1 MSVSYGP
8 FKAIFWILLL
18 LGCGTYLAGKPA
30 DNVVCSGIKLNL
42 NTRLD
47 AAHMVIKGRVVES
60 NSYWDDN
67 QSKIYTLHKI
77 LVFSAF
83 CKNETFAL
91 PEIYVLT
98 EGGTIGNMGRVVHG
112 AVQLQQHQTGYFM
125 LTGSRHYLTFLN
137 AGINAFYEI
146 YSGVQ
151 GVVDIENTLHDCWQT
166 FGNSEQEFETR
177 YLADFKRT
185 LFTSNTATVPVHKKP
200 ANRLTMDLQ
209 SVSPVKILGGMG
221 QVLTITGS
229 GFGSTQGSGYVA
241 FLKNY
246 TTYHSSTEAA
256 AFHYLSWTDSKITL
270 EMPNAFSG
278 KVRVYQGPGY
288 AESSDTLHVM
298 ANVNTISYSPLDYYH
313 LNNIN
318 GSGGHTWFLKQ
329 DLFNNPSAKK
339 AVEDVFA
346 EFRCKTGVNYTLE
359 NKSVWLPYKL
369 NDAKNC
375 ILFDSTG
382 YELPAG
388 TAAYC
393 EFGWKSCILG
403 GQTFYT
409 VNAQE
414 LRISNKIDWYY
425 GTGQP
430 PSGKGKLRY
439 VLFHELGH
447 SLQLGHVSE
456 EGESMHPIVTNLP
469 ADNWNKRDTL
479 TTADQEA
486 GKYLVQQCRNFTFRA
501 CNVKPMLSLAD
512 CKNVYS
518 TSAGLDLN
526 QKSNNT
532 LPYPNPLN
540 QRGLLFIPEMWN
552 MSDVQVLDNTG
563 RQLKVTKL
571 QQSIILESI
580 TAQIIFVRYRSIY
593 YPVFIMD

>member
-1 MSVSYGP
+1 M
-8 FKAIFWILLL
+8 
-18 LGCGTYLAGKPA
+18 
-30 DNVVCSGIKLNL
+30 VVN
-42 NTRLD
+42 
-47 AAHMVIKGRVVES
+47 S

-77 LVFSAF
+77 LVFSVF
-83 CKNETFAL
+83 SKNSIPAL

-112 AVQLQQHQTGYFM
+112 AVQLQHHQTAYFM
-125 LTGSRHYLTFLN
+125 LTGARPKLQFLN
-137 AGINAFYEI
+137 KGIEVFYEI

-151 GVVDIENTLHDCWQT
+151 GVVNIQNTVQDCWQT
-166 FGNSEQEFETR
+166 FGNSEKEFEKQ
-177 YLADFKRT
+177 YLADFKCT
-185 LFTSNTATVPVHKKP
+185 LFTSNAAMAPQPAKL
-200 ANRLTMDLQ
+200 ANRLTIDLQ
-209 SVSPVKILGGMG
+209 SVSPGKIMGGMG
-221 QVLTITGS
+221 QVLTLSGS
-229 GFGSTQGSGYVA
+229 GFGSTQGTGYVA

-246 TTYHSSTEAA
+246 TTYHNSTEAA

-270 EMPNAFSG
+270 EMPIAFSG
-278 KVRVYQGPGY
+278 KVRVYQGSGY

-298 ANVNTISYSPLDYYH
+298 ANVNTISYNPLDYYH
-313 LNNIN
+313 LNNLN
-318 GSGGHTWFLKQ
+318 GTGGHTWFLKQ
-329 DLFNNPSAKK
+329 DLFNNSSAKK
-339 AVEDVFA
+339 AVEEVFA

-359 NKSVWLPYKL
+359 NKAVWLPYKL

-375 ILFDSTG
+375 ILFDSAG

-393 EFGWKSCILG
+393 EFGWTSCILG

-409 VNAQE
+409 VYAQE

-447 SLQLGHVSE
+447 SLQLAHVSE
-456 EGESMHPIVTNLP
+456 EGESMHPIVTSYP

-479 TTADQEA
+479 TAADQEA
-486 GKYLVQQCRNFTFRA
+486 GKYLVQQSRNFTFRA

-518 TSAGLDLN
+518 TTTGLDLN
-526 QKSNNT
+526 QPSINT
-532 LPYPNPLN
+532 LPYPNPVN
-540 QRGLLFIPEMWN
+540 QNGLLFIPEIWN
-552 MSDVQVLDNTG
+552 INEVQVYDNTG
-563 RQLKVTKL
+563 RQLKVIKL
-571 QQSIILESI
+571 KQSLNLGPI
-580 TAQIIFVRYRSIY
+580 TPKIIFVRYHNVF
-593 YPVFIMD
+593 YPVSVMD